1 MLLLLARLYPST
13 FDDGGDPSMSLK
25 PFVPLV
31 LRYGEVW
38 GNLVRGNLDRRDYG
52 KKQFVRSYINTKYC
66 KMTFTSQIF
75 LCCVWYY
82 VLAEITNKLQF
93 IVNHW

>member
-1 MLLLLARLYPST
+1 MKSVSSSIVVLTFFSCRFDVLQPSLFPMLLLLARLYPST

-31 LRYGEVW
+31 LRYGKVR

-52 KKQFVRSYINTKYC
+52 KKQFVHSYINTKYC
-66 KMTFTSQIF
+66 K
-75 LCCVWYY
+75 
-82 VLAEITNKLQF
+82 
-93 IVNHW
+93 